1 VIGTPRAQARIDL
14 AAVRANVAELA
25 RRAGHAQVLAVVK
38 ADAYGHGLVPCA
50 RAAVAGGATWLGTAL
65 LDEALALRAAEV
77 GVRDGSGS
85 GAGSGEPRV
94 LAWLLDP
101 GDPFADAVR
110 ADVDLSASAV
120 WTVAAVQAA
129 AEEAGRTARL
139 HLKVDSGLGR
149 GGATPADWPEL
160 VADALKAAAT
170 GAVEVVGLWSHLA
183 HADDPHHPTVDRQVE
198 EFRQAVE
205 VAERAGVRP
214 QVRHLANSAATLT
227 RPDTHFDL
235 VRPGIAVY
243 GLSPTPGL
251 AAPDELGLR
260 PAMRLSARV
269 ALAKR
274 VPAGH
279 GVSYL
284 HRYVTDRETTLAL
297 VPLGYADGVPRAGTN
312 VGPLLA
318 AGTRRTVAGTVC
330 MDQLVVDVGDD
341 AVAEGD
347 EVVLFGP
354 GDDGEP
360 TAQEWA
366 DATGT
371 ISYEIVTRVGPRVP
385 RVMVGDAAHDA
396 VVGGA
401 AVGG

>member
-1 VIGTPRAQARIDL
+1 VIGTPRAQARIDA
-14 AAVRANVAELA
+14 AAVRANVAELS
-25 RRAGHAQVLAVVK
+25 RRAGDAQVLAVVK

-65 LDEALALRAAEV
+65 LEEALALRAAGV
-77 GVRDGSGS
+77 GADTSSARRW
-85 GAGSGEPRV
+85 PRV

-101 GDPFADAVR
+101 ADPFADAVR
-110 ADVDLSASAV
+110 ADVDLSASAP
-120 WTVAAVQAA
+120 WAVAAAQDA
-129 AEEAGRTARL
+129 AEEVGRPARL
-139 HLKVDSGLGR
+139 HLKVDTGLGR
-149 GGATPADWPEL
+149 AGAQPADWPEL
-160 VADALKAAAT
+160 VATALKAAAT
-170 GAVEVVGLWSHLA
+170 GSVEVVGLWSHLA
-183 HADDPHHPTVDRQVE
+183 HADDPHHPTVEHQLAT
-198 EFRQAVE
+198 FREAVE

-214 QVRHLANSAATLT
+214 EVRHLANSAATLT

-235 VRPGIAVY
+235 VRPGLAVY
-243 GLSPTPGL
+243 GLSPTPDL
-251 AAPDELGLR
+251 ASPHELGLR

-297 VPLGYADGVPRAGTN
+297 VPLGYADGIPRAGTN

-318 AGTRRTVAGTVC
+318 AGRRRTVAGTVC

-341 AVAEGD
+341 DVAEGD

-371 ISYEIVTRVGPRVP
+371 ISYEIVTRIGPRVP
-385 RVMVGDAAHDA
+385 RT
-396 VVGGA
+396 VVGG
-401 AVGG
+401 

>member
-1 VIGTPRAQARIDL
+1 VTGTPRAQARIDV
-14 AAVRANVAELA
+14 AAVRSNVAELS
-25 RRAGHAQVLAVVK
+25 RRAPGAQVLAVVK
-38 ADAYGHGLVPCA
+38 ADAYGHGLVACG
-50 RAAVAGGATWLGTAL
+50 RAAVAGGASWLGTAL
-65 LDEALALRAAEV
+65 LEEALALRAAGV
-77 GVRDGSGS
+77 GTDPGG
-85 GAGSGEPRV
+85 GGQQARV

-101 GDPFADAVR
+101 GDPFTDAVR
-110 ADVDLSASAV
+110 TDVDLSASAT
-120 WTVAAVQAA
+120 WAVAAAQAA
-129 AEEAGRTARL
+129 AEEVGRPARL
-139 HLKVDSGLGR
+139 HLKVDTGLGR
-149 GGATPADWPEL
+149 AGAQPADWPDL
-160 VADALKAAAT
+160 VATALKAAAT

-183 HADDPHHPTVDRQVE
+183 HADDPHHRTVEHQLAT
-198 EFRQAVE
+198 FREAVDL
-205 VAERAGVRP
+205 AERAGVRP
-214 QVRHLANSAATLT
+214 EVRHLANSAATLT

-235 VRPGIAVY
+235 VRPGLAVY
-243 GLSPTPGL
+243 GLSPTPEL
-251 AAPDELGLR
+251 ASPDVLGLR

-274 VPAGH
+274 VPPGH

-297 VPLGYADGVPRAGTN
+297 VPLGYADGIPRAGTN

-318 AGTRRTVAGTVC
+318 AGRRRTVAGTVC

-341 AVAEGD
+341 DVAEGD

-371 ISYEIVTRVGPRVP
+371 ISYEIVTRIGPRVP
-385 RVMVGDAAHDA
+385 RV
-396 VVGGA
+396 VVGA
-401 AVGG
+401 